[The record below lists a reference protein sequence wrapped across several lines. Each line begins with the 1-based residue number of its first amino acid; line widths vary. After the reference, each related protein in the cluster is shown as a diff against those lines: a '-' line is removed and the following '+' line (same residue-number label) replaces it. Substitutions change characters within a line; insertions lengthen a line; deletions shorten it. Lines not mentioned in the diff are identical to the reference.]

1 MKTIQ
6 YGIDKNTGLVW
17 SRVGSTVAIP
27 ILDYEDM
34 TSHNNFQTISYLEK
48 FNIIDV
54 CTELQFIKWTKK
66 IDISMKNIHRH
77 FWGFKP
83 LRDYDN

>member
-34 TSHNNFQTISYLEK
+34 TPHNNFQTISYLEK